1 MALIVFSNIVADP
14 NATNPGSLN
23 LKTQNNGVSATS
35 FGANANAILFNA
47 EATQTGNH
55 IIQFLIDG
63 VTTAA
68 RVASSYNGKK
78 FAVLLKDNKGSFT
91 YTINTGQTIQ
101 TVSASNGF
109 DSISPEKLR
118 LWNLNG

>member
-1 MALIVFSNIVADP
+1 MALRVFSNIVADP

-23 LKTQNNGVSATS
+23 LTTKNNGVTATS

-47 EATQTGNH
+47 ETTQTGNNV
-55 IIQFLIDG
+55 IQFLING

-68 RVASSYNGKK
+68 QFASSYNGKTV
-78 FAVLLKDNKGSFT
+78 AVLLKNGNGSYT
-91 YTINTGQTIQ
+91 YTLNTAQ
-101 TVSASNGF
+101 TVQTASADNGF
-109 DSISPEKLR
+109 ESISPEKLR

>member
-23 LKTQNNGVSATS
+23 LTTQNNGVSATS

-47 EATQTGNH
+47 EDTQTGNN
-55 IIQFLIDG
+55 IIQFLING

-68 RVASSYNGKK
+68 RVADSYNGKT
-78 FAVLLKDNKGSFT
+78 FAVLLKDNNDSFT
-91 YTINTGQTIQ
+91 YTINTAQTIQ

>member
-23 LKTQNNGVSATS
+23 LTTQNNGVSATS

-47 EATQTGNH
+47 EATQTGNN
-55 IIQFLIDG
+55 IIQFLING

-68 RVASSYNGKK
+68 RVADSYNGKT
-78 FAVLLKDNKGSFT
+78 FAVLLKDNNDSFT
-91 YTINTGQTIQ
+91 YTINTAQTIQ